1 MNNTT
6 ECIFDYH
13 LNELELELLNPVHY
27 NKTSYL
33 KVTSPVKILR
43 DLHLFFSMRKDRD
56 GCYRIMDM
64 VRNFGRTYVSKKYW

>member
-13 LNELELELLNPVHY
+13 LNVLELELLNPVHY

-33 KVTSPVKILR
+33 KFTSPVKILR
-43 DLHLFFSMRKDRD
+43 DLHLFFSMRNDTD
-56 GCYRIMDM
+56 GCNRINDM
-64 VRNFGRTYVSKKYW
+64 LQTLEELM